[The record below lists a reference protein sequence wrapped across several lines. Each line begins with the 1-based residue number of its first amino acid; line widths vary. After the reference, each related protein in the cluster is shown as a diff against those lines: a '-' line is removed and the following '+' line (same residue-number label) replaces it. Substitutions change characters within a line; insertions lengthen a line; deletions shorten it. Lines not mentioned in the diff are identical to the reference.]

1 MLKYLLFFL
10 SLLPAFTSAQKLA
23 ASFQEA
29 TDIAGLRL
37 EQLDKEYQP
46 ALHANP
52 ELAVFKGQEEE
63 FIDAYKSMLTDL
75 AVFLKENEFR
85 WEKKS
90 RCFNRIYMS
99 AEGKIQ
105 YFLYNFRAG
114 EISSEKEQQFKELLG
129 RFIKSYQFPLSAS
142 AKFSQ
147 CSPVSYQ
154 DF

>member
-1 MLKYLLFFL
+1 MVKYLFFFL
-10 SLLPAFTSAQKLA
+10 FLFPLLTSAQKLA

-29 TDIAGLRL
+29 TEDAGLKL
-37 EQLDKEYQP
+37 EQLDKEFQP
-46 ALHANP
+46 AVHANP

-75 AVFLKENEFR
+75 AVFLKKNEFR

-90 RCFNRIYMS
+90 RCFNRIYLS
-99 AEGKIQ
+99 AEGKIE
-105 YFLYNFRAG
+105 YFLYDFRAG

-129 RFIKSYQFPLSAS
+129 KFIESYQFPLPAS
-142 AKFSQ
+142 ARFSQ
-147 CSPVSYQ
+147 CSPVAYQ